1 MTEYGGGCWFGG
13 GGGWRM
19 GGLSGILGGMCYL
32 AMVRVGGG
40 LEEEVRRNLGR
51 QLGYVEE

>member
-19 GGLSGILGGMCYL
+19 GGLSGMLGGMCYL

-40 LEEEVRRNLGR
+40 LEEEVRRNLGM
-51 QLGYVEE
+51 QPGHVEE